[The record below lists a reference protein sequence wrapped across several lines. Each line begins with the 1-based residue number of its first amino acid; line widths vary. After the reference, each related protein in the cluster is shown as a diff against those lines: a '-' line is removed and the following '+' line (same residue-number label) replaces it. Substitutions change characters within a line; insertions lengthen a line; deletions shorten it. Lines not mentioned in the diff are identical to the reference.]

1 MQKKEILKTFLY
13 NLIFQKTM
21 PEICTIGG
29 YNEVG
34 KNSTAIKI
42 GDEVYILDL
51 GIHLENYIKYTKDED
66 LISIDPKELMSV
78 GAVPDISSISDWKSQ
93 VKMILPTHA
102 HLDHLGA
109 IPYLANNF
117 KVPVMCT
124 PFTSEVLKGILT
136 EDKIKLNSKIK
147 SMSANSSFQVSDNVK
162 IEFVH
167 MTHSTPHTVMIA
179 LHTKDGIIIYAN
191 DFKFDLFPT
200 LGKKPNFIRLEELG
214 KQKVLAL
221 ICDSTYAADAR
232 KMPSEAVAKQM
243 LKEVMLGIDSKNKH
257 VIVTTFSS
265 HIARLNSIV
274 EFGQQMGRKIVFMG
288 RSMAKYVYSAEN
300 TSIAKF
306 TDRVEVLKYSSQ
318 IKNKLKKIDKERGKY
333 LLVVTGHQ
341 GEPKSTLAKMFNGE
355 LKFNFY
361 PEDHVIFS
369 CKTIPTPTN
378 IKNREKLENN
388 LKSFNVRI
396 FKDIHQSGHAARED
410 LRDLIN
416 LVKPQHIIPAHGE
429 FQMRT
434 ALADLAVDMGYKK
447 GQNVHLMEN
456 GERIRL

>member
-1 MQKKEILKTFLY
+1 MV
-13 NLIFQKTM
+13 
-21 PEICTIGG
+21 EICSVGG

-51 GIHLENYIKYTKDED
+51 GIHLENYIKYTQDED
-66 LISIDPKELMSV
+66 IVSVNPQELMDN
-78 GAVPDISSISDWKSQ
+78 GAVPDISAISDWKDK
-93 VKMILPTHA
+93 VKMIMPTHA
-102 HLDHLGA
+102 HLDHVGA
-109 IPYLANNF
+109 VPYLANNF
-117 KVPVMCT
+117 KSSVMCT
-124 PFTSEVLKGILT
+124 PFTSEVLKGIIT

-147 SMSANSSFQVSDNVK
+147 SMSANSIFQASNNVK

-179 LHTKDGIIIYAN
+179 LHTKEGVVLYAN

-200 LGKKPNFIRLEELG
+200 LGKKPNFKRLEELG

-221 ICDSTYAADAR
+221 ICDSTYAPDAR
-232 KMPSEAVAKQM
+232 KMPSESVAKQM
-243 LKEVMLGIDSKNKH
+243 LREVMLGIDSKNKH
-257 VIVTTFSS
+257 VVVTTFSS

-274 EFGQQMGRKIVFMG
+274 EFGQKMGRKIVFMG
-288 RSMAKYVYSAEN
+288 RSMAKYVRAAESTGIAN
-300 TSIAKF
+300 FTSKVEILKF
-306 TDRVEVLKYSSQ
+306 SGQ
-318 IKNKLKKIDKERGKY
+318 IKSKLKKIAKERGKY

-341 GEPKSTLAKMFNGE
+341 GEPKSTLAKMLNGE
-355 LKFNFY
+355 LKFKFL
-361 PEDHVIFS
+361 PEDHIVFS

-378 IKNREKLENN
+378 IRNREKLEAS
-388 LKSFNVRI
+388 LRSFNTRI

-429 FQMRT
+429 LKMT
-434 ALADLAVDMGYKK
+434 SALAGLAVEMGYAK
-447 GQNVHLMEN
+447 GQNVHIMQN
-456 GERIRL
+456 GERIKL

>member
-1 MQKKEILKTFLY
+1 MI
-13 NLIFQKTM
+13 
-21 PEICTIGG
+21 EICTIGG

-42 GDEVYILDL
+42 DDEVYILDL
-51 GIHLENYIKYTKDED
+51 GIHLENYVRYTQDED
-66 LISIDPKELMSV
+66 FVVAEPKELMQA
-78 GAVPDISSISDWKSQ
+78 GAVPDISAIDDWKSK

-147 SMSANSSFQVSDNVK
+147 SMSANSSFQASHNVK

-167 MTHSTPHTVMIA
+167 ATHSTPHTVMIA
-179 LHTKDGIIIYAN
+179 LHTKEGIILYAN
-191 DFKFDLFPT
+191 DYKFDLFPT
-200 LGKKPNFIRLEELG
+200 LGKKPNFKRLEELG

-221 ICDSTYAADAR
+221 ICDSTYANDAR
-232 KMPSEAVAKQM
+232 KMPSESVAKQM
-243 LKEVMLGIDSKNKH
+243 LREVMLGTDSKNRH
-257 VIVTTFSS
+257 VVVTTFSS

-274 EFGQQMGRKIVFMG
+274 EFGQKMNRKIVFMG
-288 RSMAKYVYSAEN
+288 RSMSKYVRAAESAG
-300 TSIAKF
+300 IAKF
-306 TDRVEVLKYSSQ
+306 TNKVEILKYSGQ
-318 IKNKLKKIDKERGKY
+318 IKRKLAKIAKERGKY
-333 LLVVTGHQ
+333 LMVATGHQ
-341 GEPKSTLAKMFNGE
+341 GEPKSVLAKMMNNDF
-355 LKFNFY
+355 KFKFF

-378 IKNREKLENN
+378 IENRQKLEAN
-388 LKSFNVRI
+388 LRNFNVRI

-410 LRDLIN
+410 MRDLIN
-416 LVKPQHIIPAHGE
+416 MVKPQHIIPAHGDISKT
-429 FQMRT
+429 T
-434 ALADLAVDMGYKK
+434 ALADLAVEMGYKK
-447 GQNVHLMEN
+447 GQNVHVMGN

>member
-1 MQKKEILKTFLY
+1 MV
-13 NLIFQKTM
+13 
-21 PEICTIGG
+21 EICTVGG

-34 KNSTAIKI
+34 KNSTAVKI
-42 GDEVYILDL
+42 GDEIYVLDL
-51 GIHLENYIKYTKDED
+51 GIHLENYVKYTQDED
-66 LISIDPKELMSV
+66 IVDISPKELMRA
-78 GAVPDISSISDWKSQ
+78 GAVPDISAIEDWKNN

-117 KVPVMCT
+117 KAPIMCT

-136 EDKIKLNSKIK
+136 EDKIKLNNKIR
-147 SMSANSSFQVSDNVK
+147 SMSANSSFQASNNIK

-179 LHTKDGIIIYAN
+179 LHTKEGIILYAN
-191 DFKFDLFPT
+191 DFKLDLFPT
-200 LGKKPNFIRLEELG
+200 LGQKPNFKRLEEFG

-232 KMPSEAVAKQM
+232 KMPSESIAKEM
-243 LKEVMLGIDSKNKH
+243 LREVMLGIDSKNKH
-257 VIVTTFSS
+257 VVVTTFSS

-274 EFGQQMGRKIVFMG
+274 EFGQKMNRKIVFMG
-288 RSMAKYVYSAEN
+288 RSMAKYVRAAEA
-300 TSIAKF
+300 TGIAKF
-306 TDRVEVLKYSSQ
+306 TNKVEILKFSGQ
-318 IKNKLKKIDKERGKY
+318 IKRKLNKIAKDRGKY
-333 LLVVTGHQ
+333 LMVVTGHQ
-341 GEPKSTLAKMFNGE
+341 GEPKSTLAKMMNGE
-355 LKFNFY
+355 LKFKFF

-378 IKNREKLENN
+378 IANRQKLEAD
-388 LKSFNVRI
+388 LRTFNVRI

-429 FQMRT
+429 LRMT
-434 ALADLAVDMGYKK
+434 SALADLAVEMGYKK
-447 GQNVHLMEN
+447 GTNVHVMGN
-456 GERIRL
+456 GERIKL